1 MISVTISDIS
11 KRKFN
16 ILNRFIVYVHNYKK
30 EAQLQLPIKESYY
43 IFDILLFFIKKKC
56 RYSKCQRIVT

>member
-16 ILNRFIVYVHNYKK
+16 IQNRFIVYVHNYKK
-30 EAQLQLPIKESYY
+30 EAQLQLPIRESYY
-43 IFDILLFFIKKKC
+43 IFDISLFFINIC
-56 RYSKCQRIVT
+56 RC